1 MPVSSCTDTCP
12 PTVRRRTLV
21 IGRAAGPAELHV
33 ARIVSVSVAVAV
45 AHAPA
50 RNRHGPVSI
59 GHGAVGCVVSQVARG
74 STGDLWVV
82 VGVMAVAVAVAVG
95 ARGEG
100 GRGRRVQLVG
110 KGSVSVLL
118 EMLWWGRIM
127 VGRVASTRG
136 CWLLLARGGC
146 KGCHGSS
153 ALWVPRYAGGSTFCK
168 EKQRRAGRAGK

>member
-1 MPVSSCTDTCP
+1 
-12 PTVRRRTLV
+12 
-21 IGRAAGPAELHV
+21 
-33 ARIVSVSVAVAV
+33 VSVAVTV

-50 RNRHGPVSI
+50 RNRHRPVSV
-59 GHGAVGCVVSQVARG
+59 GHGAVGSVVSQVARG
-74 STGDLWVV
+74 SAGDVWV
-82 VGVMAVAVAVAVG
+82 VGVGVVAVAVAVG
-95 ARGEG
+95 VRGEG

-136 CWLLLARGGC
+136 CWLLLLACGGC

-153 ALWVPRYAGGSTFCK
+153 ALWVPRYAGGSTFSNRKKNKAGQGWQVKNCGRVWGPGLISLACNG
-168 EKQRRAGRAGK
+168 RR